1 MKKFF
6 AALLAILTA
15 AALAGCDNSA
25 DEQLDDDISEDTSA
39 VTEAA
44 ETSSE
49 SVLETVSEIETETEI
64 TETLETGETMTETS
78 AEAAAKRHTDTE
90 NRGNTYSASKEDLFG
105 TWYAVDFV
113 GMDNAVFTFG
123 EDGIVSTVRDG
134 VSESGTYTVT
144 DGLVE
149 VISNDGEDWEAWA
162 ALFDGDVLILK
173 FIGWNYDL
181 IREEHKPYESGQTV
195 GDYLYET
202 GHNGIEFV
210 LSKEKP
216 VLAEQED
223 LLGVWKASNGSEE
236 GLIFFDKHGYVGMDD
251 DLLFIPAEV
260 VNGVL
265 TVTGEMPKNVY
276 LSDDDRRLYLCG
288 EKAYTIVWEETS
300 FGKLF
305 RYDDQT
311 IIMERYEQEV
321 LTADMFD
328 GSAAADDEAY
338 YYFNNGKFYVY
349 ANDIENAEDIK
360 EYEYKIDGNRVI
372 LPIDGTETEFAYYLW
387 GDYLYL
393 IGENKYLSFQA
404 IKMTERS
411 N

>member
-1 MKKFF
+1 M
-6 AALLAILTA
+6 
-15 AALAGCDNSA
+15 
-25 DEQLDDDISEDTSA
+25 
-39 VTEAA
+39 
-44 ETSSE
+44 
-49 SVLETVSEIETETEI
+49 
-64 TETLETGETMTETS
+64 
-78 AEAAAKRHTDTE
+78 
-90 NRGNTYSASKEDLFG
+90 
-105 TWYAVDFV
+105 
-113 GMDNAVFTFG
+113 
-123 EDGIVSTVRDG
+123 
-134 VSESGTYTVT
+134 
-144 DGLVE
+144 
-149 VISNDGEDWEAWA
+149 
-162 ALFDGDVLILK
+162 
-173 FIGWNYDL
+173 
-181 IREEHKPYESGQTV
+181 

-210 LSKEKP
+210 LSKEKSA
-216 VLAEQED
+216 LAEQED

-236 GLIFFDKHGYVGMDD
+236 GLIFFDKHGYVAMDD

-260 VNGVL
+260 VNGVI
-265 TVTGEMPKNVY
+265 TVTGEMPKNVS

-372 LPIDGTETEFAYYLW
+372 LPINGTETEFAYYLL
-387 GDYLYL
+387 GDHLYL
-393 IGENKYLSFQA
+393 IGENKYLTFQA